1 MKKILLVL
9 FIIILTSCGQNP
21 KENNKTSLAPLESP
35 KKVENSFS
43 LAGKNYK
50 LPLKYSDFKKSGI
63 ELVENDYYKETLS
76 KDEQLMVNF
85 SSANTDFGAS
95 FKNNS
100 EKEIPTKDAL
110 ITEIYINSI
119 LNDDFEIN
127 GLRFGDDY
135 SKAMKVLDDY
145 NIEEAS
151 TDKEKNINY
160 QTKSDYVSLY
170 FSNDKLVSAAIF
182 SKSFMRDKSYVEG
195 EFVVFGQSVKFPE
208 TIAEIEELLGA
219 KFDTDDDDKMLAPN
233 EESKIKL
240 HSPFLKDENAND
252 IEFVVKNTNDFDVN
266 IKDGQIA
273 KITSDQSLD
282 LSIGNI
288 FLGQSIDEL
297 KKIDKQNQNPQ
308 RMSIGKKDK
317 NGQVSLVF
325 DADNDSQYVFYT
337 DGEAITK
344 IDVINKKL

>member
-9 FIIILTSCGQNP
+9 FIIILSSCGQNP

-43 LAGKNYK
+43 LAGQNYK
-50 LPLKYSDFKKSGI
+50 LPLKYSDFTKSGI
-63 ELVENDYYKETLS
+63 KLVENDYYKETLN

-85 SSANTDFGAS
+85 SSANTDFGGS

-100 EKEIPTKDAL
+100 EKKIPTKDAL
-110 ITEIYINSI
+110 ITEIYINSA
-119 LNDDFEIN
+119 LNNDFEIN

-135 SKAMKVLDDY
+135 SKAMKLLDDY
-145 NIEEAS
+145 YIEEAS
-151 TDKEKNINY
+151 TDKEKSINY
-160 QTKSDYVSLY
+160 QTKNDYVSLY
-170 FSNDKLVSAAIF
+170 FSDDKLVSAAIF
-182 SKSFMRDKSYVEG
+182 SKDFMRDKSYVEG

-219 KFDTDDDDKMLAPN
+219 NFDADTEDKIIAPN
-233 EESKIKL
+233 EEYKIKL

-252 IEFVVKNTNDFDVN
+252 IEFVIKNTNDSDVA

-288 FLGQSIDEL
+288 FLSQGIDEL

-308 RMSIGKKDK
+308 RMSIGEKNK

-325 DADNDSQYVFYT
+325 DAGNNTQYVFYT
-337 DGEAITK
+337 DGKAITK
-344 IDVINKKL
+344 IDVINKTL